1 MRIGGGRI
9 CWSFKFTPVFDPR
22 MQWDRNWVGLRASIL
37 LTFAVAALSVGT
49 GIVNIAT
56 TTVAGPLGEYVPMI
70 VRRTVGFTG
79 TLTGFLT
86 LAAAFMLRRRFRVG
100 WYLTMVMLP
109 ITAIQGLLQAS
120 SYSYPLVVLSLVT
133 LPVVV
138 LNRRRFTNQLNLT
151 TTQLAATAALVAAQV
166 YGTAGTYALRDEF
179 NGVDSL
185 TDAFYYTL
193 VTGSTV
199 GYGDIYAQSEQ
210 ARLFA
215 MSAILLSVA
224 SFAVA
229 LGVVL
234 TPMIEARLSAAFGRM
249 TEQQLDT
256 FENHVLVLGYGDLTE
271 PILEELETQAEF
283 VVITDDEVTT
293 RQLTNREVHVLNA
306 DPSDEAPLRSAGIER
321 ARAVIAATA
330 NDADDALSIL
340 TARELNPDI
349 HIAVGV
355 SQRENVSK
363 LKRAG
368 ADTVISP
375 AAIGGHLLVEAAMGK
390 GGGEQE
396 ANDIL
401 GE

>member
-1 MRIGGGRI
+1 
-9 CWSFKFTPVFDPR
+9 
-22 MQWDRNWVGLRASIL
+22 MQWDRDWVGVRASIL
-37 LTFAVAALSVGT
+37 LTFAVAALSVAT
-49 GIVNIAT
+49 GIINIST
-56 TTVAGPLGEYVPMI
+56 TTVAGPLSPFIPPI
-70 VRRTVGFTG
+70 VQRTVGFTG
-79 TLTGFLT
+79 TLTGFLM
-86 LAAAFMLRRRFRVG
+86 LAGAFLLRGRYRLG
-100 WYLTMVMLP
+100 WYWTMAMLP
-109 ITAIQGLLQAS
+109 VTAVQGLLQAS
-120 SYSYPLVVLSLVT
+120 SYSYPLVALSLIA
-133 LPVVV
+133 LPVVA
-138 LNRRRFTNQLNLT
+138 LNRRTFDNDLDLT
-151 TTQLAATAALVAAQV
+151 TTQIAATASLVAAQV
-166 YGTAGTYALRDEF
+166 YGTTGTYALQDEF
-179 NGVDSL
+179 QGVDSL

-199 GYGDIYAQSEQ
+199 GYGDIYAQTEQ

-234 TPMIEARLSAAFGRM
+234 TPMIEARLSAALGRM

-271 PILEELETQAEF
+271 PILEELEDQARF
-283 VVITDDEVTT
+283 VVITEDEGVT
-293 RQLTNREVHVLNA
+293 RRLTNRDVHVLTA
-306 DPSDEAPLRSAGIER
+306 DPSDEEPLESAGIER
-321 ARAVIAATA
+321 ARAVIAAT
-330 NDADDALSIL
+330 NSDAEDALSIL
-340 TARELNPDI
+340 TARQLNPEI

-390 GGGEQE
+390 GDGEKE

-401 GE
+401 GEE

>member
-1 MRIGGGRI
+1 
-9 CWSFKFTPVFDPR
+9 
-22 MQWDRNWVGLRASIL
+22 MQLDRDWVGVRASII

-49 GIVNIAT
+49 GIVNISTMTA
-56 TTVAGPLGEYVPMI
+56 AGPLSEFVPPI

-86 LAAAFMLRRRFRVG
+86 MIAALLLRRRYRAG
-100 WYLTMVMLP
+100 WLLTVVMLP
-109 ITAIQGLLQAS
+109 LTAAQGLLQATN
-120 SYSYPLVVLSLVT
+120 YSVPLVALSLLALLVVT
-133 LPVVV
+133 
-138 LNRRRFTNQLNLT
+138 LNRRTFDAELDVS
-151 TTQLAATAALVAAQV
+151 TTQVAAVASLVAAQV
-166 YGTAGTYALRDEF
+166 YGTAGAYALRDEF
-179 NGVDSL
+179 NGLHTL

-199 GYGDIYAQSEQ
+199 GYGDVYAQSQQ

-215 MSAILLSVA
+215 MSVVVLSVS

-256 FENHVLVLGYGDLTE
+256 LENHVLVLGYGDLTE
-271 PILEELETQAEF
+271 PILEELESQAEF
-283 VVITDDEVTT
+283 VVITDDETTT
-293 RQLTNREVHVLNA
+293 RRLATRDVHVLTA

-321 ARAVIAATA
+321 ARAAIAATQNDA
-330 NDADDALSIL
+330 NDALAIL
-340 TARELNPDI
+340 TARELNPDL
-349 HIAVGV
+349 HIAAGV

-375 AAIGGHLLVEAAMGK
+375 AVIGGHLLVESAMGQ
-390 GGGEQE
+390 GDGEEE

-401 GE
+401 GEE

>member
-1 MRIGGGRI
+1 
-9 CWSFKFTPVFDPR
+9 
-22 MQWDRNWVGLRASIL
+22 MQWDRDWLGVRASIL

-49 GIVNIAT
+49 GIVNIST
-56 TTVAGPLGEYVPMI
+56 TTVTGPLAPYIPPV
-70 VRRTVGFTG
+70 VRQTVGFTG
-79 TLTGFLT
+79 ALTGFLT
-86 LAAAFMLRRRFRVG
+86 LAGAFMLRSRYRLG
-100 WYLTMVMLP
+100 WYLTVVMLP
-109 ITAIQGLLQAS
+109 ITAAQGLLQAS
-120 SYSYPLVVLSLVT
+120 EYSYPLVALSLIA
-133 LPVVV
+133 LPVVA
-138 LNRRRFTNQLNLT
+138 LNRRTFDNELDLT
-151 TTQLAATAALVAAQV
+151 TTQLAATGSLVAAQA
-166 YGTAGTYALRDEF
+166 YGTAGTYAYREEF
-179 NGVDSL
+179 HGVDSL

-199 GYGDIYAQSEQ
+199 GYGDIYAQTEQ

-234 TPMIEARLSAAFGRM
+234 TPMIEARLSAALGRM

-271 PILEELETQAEF
+271 PILEELETQARF
-283 VVITDDEVTT
+283 VVITEDEAVT
-293 RQLTNREVHVLNA
+293 RRLANHDVHVLTA
-306 DPSDEAPLRSAGIER
+306 DPSDEEPLKNAGIDR
-321 ARAVIAATA
+321 ARAVIAATNSDA
-330 NDADDALSIL
+330 NDALSIL

-355 SQRENVSK
+355 TARENVSK

-375 AAIGGHLLVEAAMGK
+375 AVIGGHLLVEAAMGR
-390 GGGEQE
+390 GDSERE
-396 ANDIL
+396 ASDLL
-401 GE
+401 GEK

>member
-1 MRIGGGRI
+1 ME
-9 CWSFKFTPVFDPR
+9 
-22 MQWDRNWVGLRASIL
+22 WDRDWVGVRASIL
-37 LTFAVAALSVGT
+37 LTFAVAALSVAT
-49 GIVNIAT
+49 GIVNIST
-56 TTVAGPLGEYVPMI
+56 TTVTGPFAPYIPPM
-70 VRRTVGFTG
+70 VRQTVGFTG

-86 LAAAFMLRRRFRVG
+86 LAGAFMLRSRYRLG
-100 WYLTMVMLP
+100 WYLTITMLP
-109 ITAIQGLLQAS
+109 VTAVQGLLQAS
-120 SYSYPLVVLSLVT
+120 EYSYPLVAISLIA
-133 LPVVV
+133 LPVVA
-138 LNRRRFTNQLNLT
+138 LNRRTFDNELDLS
-151 TTQLAATAALVAAQV
+151 TTQIAATGSLVAAQV
-166 YGTAGTYALRDEF
+166 YGTAGTYALREQF
-179 NGVDSL
+179 QGVDSL

-199 GYGDIYAQSEQ
+199 GYGDIYAQTEQ

-234 TPMIEARLSAAFGRM
+234 TPMIEARLSAALGRM

-256 FENHVLVLGYGDLTE
+256 LENHVLVLGYGDLTE
-271 PILEELETQAEF
+271 PILEELETQSRF
-283 VVITDDEVTT
+283 VVITEDEAAT
-293 RQLTNREVHVLNA
+293 RRLANRDVHVLTAN
-306 DPSDEAPLRSAGIER
+306 PSDEEPLRDAGIDR
-321 ARAVIAATA
+321 ARAVIAATN

-340 TARELNPDI
+340 TARELNPDV

-355 SQRENVSK
+355 TQRENVSK

-390 GGGEQE
+390 GDSERE
-396 ANDIL
+396 ASDLL
-401 GE
+401 GEG